1 MRVLVFAFLLV
12 VIFPYLPGF
21 ESPLFKGVS
30 MFLSF
35 LFTFGAAGS
44 LSNVVA
50 GLVLRYMR
58 AYKLGDRLKI
68 GDMTGDIIEKNLLVT
83 RIRTSKNEEI
93 AIPNS
98 SIMSSYTT
106 NFTSAAPTRLRGYA
120 GRSAGVK

>member
-35 LFTFGAAGS
+35 LFTFGSAGS

-50 GLVLRYMR
+50 GLVLTYMR

-93 AIPNS
+93 TIPNS

-106 NFTSAAPTRLRGYA
+106 NFTSAAATR
-120 GRSAGVK
+120 GVVQA